1 MLVFCNTNDSVLQSS
16 RPSKTSYIS
25 VADSERVHK
34 DNEEEEAAEYTGSNV
49 LKYVAL
55 PVFSSLSFWS
65 FLPLSS
71 NTISP
76 VLPNFIGASYHDK
89 LHSIANHLLPRQ
101 DVGARSAY
109 EKIAA
114 SIVVVVCFILGCY
127 VTYTTGKVLFLS
139 TKDDVEYPFCGPD
152 FENTI
157 YYNYTAVH
165 DA

>member
-1 MLVFCNTNDSVLQSS
+1 MDIEIGFEF
-16 RPSKTSYIS
+16 SKTSYIS

-34 DNEEEEAAEYTGSNV
+34 DNEEEEAAEYTSSNV

-76 VLPNFIGASYHDK
+76 TWERVP
-89 LHSIANHLLPRQ
+89 
-101 DVGARSAY
+101 AY

-139 TKDDVEYPFCGPD
+139 TKDDVEYPFCGRLW
-152 FENTI
+152 NTI
-157 YYNYTAVH
+157 YYNYTAEH
-165 DA
+165 EA